1 MKLVESFSE
10 FGLLKQIVDAA
21 DVGSCR
27 AGSHAWG
34 NISVA
39 DRRGVGCGAG
49 SHAWGNIGLIRVQPV
64 NIQRAGFEA
73 EPAAAALGLIQM

>member
-1 MKLVESFSE
+1 MTGNSGEGHGLMKLVESFSE

-27 AGSHAWG
+27 
-34 NISVA
+34 
-39 DRRGVGCGAG
+39 AG